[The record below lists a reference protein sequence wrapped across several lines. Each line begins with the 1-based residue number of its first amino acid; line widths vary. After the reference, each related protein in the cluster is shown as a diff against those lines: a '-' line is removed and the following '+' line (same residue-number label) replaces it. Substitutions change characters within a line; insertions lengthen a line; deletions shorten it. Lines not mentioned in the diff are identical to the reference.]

1 MASSN
6 SVTSGFVDLATFDS
20 IEGKMYGG
28 SDSYTPFVKAHRKS
42 TWFTQVPVVLS
53 TASGQGDFGTE
64 YHVNVS
70 RAGDY
75 LLHNWLEVTL
85 PQITAA
91 DQGGAT
97 NIRAFWVKNIGHNL
111 IEQVSVRFNDLE
123 AAKFDS
129 SQLDM
134 WAALTVPEGKMNGY
148 KKMVGYGVSTTAADG
163 RSQVFLRGLDA
174 SAKAHTINIPLPF
187 FYTRDAGV
195 SLPTAALP
203 YNDIKIHIKF
213 RKFEDLIVYAK
224 DTTTTPVQIANTVV
238 TATTPASP
246 KLSNVRLWANYAIVS
261 NEERKLMGTAARDI
275 LIEQVQQQPL
285 QTFDTS
291 QTKVYDVRFSHAVK
305 ALMFGIRNEPVRDVA
320 PSDATRIPCL
330 LGGVLGDKFSNYAEV
345 KHAEEKEALTQLGFD
360 RSAPFDDVSLLYE
373 NTSRLG
379 DVPAAYF
386 TDINPY
392 YHASRIPTDEP
403 GIALYSFAHDL
414 IDLHPGGSTN
424 FGRLTNVSLKPK
436 PSTSFAGQFSAA
448 TPTSKNAQIVVN
460 AVNHNVIRV
469 SGGAL
474 GFPHL

>member
-1 MASSN
+1 MSNSN

-20 IEGKMYGG
+20 IESKMYGG
-28 SDSYTPFVKAHRKS
+28 SESYTPFVRAHRKS

-53 TASGQGDFGTE
+53 TASGHGDFGSE

-85 PQITAA
+85 PAVA
-91 DQGGAT
+91 VSGGAD
-97 NIRAFWVKNIGHNL
+97 AGYWVKNIGHNL
-111 IEQVSVRFNDLE
+111 IEQVSIKFNDLE

-129 SQLDM
+129 TQLDM

-148 KKMVGYGVSTTAADG
+148 KKMIGHGISTKAADG
-163 RSQVFLRGLDA
+163 RSEVFLRGLSTA
-174 SAKAHTINIPLPF
+174 TAQTLNVPLPF

-195 SLPTAALP
+195 ALPTAALP
-203 YNDIKIHIKF
+203 YNDIKIHVKF
-213 RKFEDLIVYAK
+213 RKFD
-224 DTTTTPVQIANTVV
+224 DVV
-238 TATTPASP
+238 VAVNNSATTPAVVANSAATFTPATP
-246 KLSNVRLWANYAIVS
+246 KLTQVRLWANYGIVS
-261 NEERKLMGTAARDI
+261 NEERKLMGMKGRDI
-275 LIEQVQQQPL
+275 LIEQLQQQPI
-285 QTFDTS
+285 QTFDSS

-305 ALMFGIRNEPVRDVA
+305 ALMFGIRSKPVRTGACTAAGVA
-320 PSDATRIPCL
+320 AV
-330 LGGVLGDKFSNYAEV
+330 LGGVAGDTFSNYSEV
-345 KHAEEKEALTQLGFD
+345 DHTTEAAATTQLGFD
-360 RSAPFDDVSLLYE
+360 RTSPYDDVSLLYE

-386 TDINPY
+386 TDINPF

-403 GIALYSFAHDL
+403 GIGLYSFAMDL
-414 IDLHPGGSTN
+414 ATLSPGGSTN

-436 PSTSFAGQFSAA
+436 PSSSFAAKVTASEI
-448 TPTSKNAQIVVN
+448 TNSEMVVN
-460 AVNHNVIRV
+460 AVNHNIIRV

>member
-1 MASSN
+1 MSNSN

-53 TASGQGDFGTE
+53 ASSGQGDFGNE
-64 YHVNVS
+64 FHVNVS

-85 PQITAA
+85 PQITLGA
-91 DQGGAT
+91 GGTGTTKAY
-97 NIRAFWVKNIGHNL
+97 WVKNIGHNL
-111 IEQVSVRFNDLE
+111 IESVSIRFNDLE

-129 SQLDM
+129 VQLDM
-134 WAALTVPEGKMNGY
+134 WSALTIPEGKVNGY
-148 KKMVGYGVSTTAADG
+148 KKMIGHGVSTKGADG
-163 RSQVFLRGLDA
+163 RSDIFIHGLDA
-174 SAKAHTINIPLPF
+174 TAKAHTLNIPIPF

-195 SLPTAALP
+195 ALPTAALP
-203 YNDIKIHIKF
+203 YNDIKIHLKF
-213 RKFEDLIVYAK
+213 RNFDDLIVYGDNLDALPQEVAK
-224 DTTTTPVQIANTVV
+224 TTFPLL
-238 TATTPASP
+238 TPASP
-246 KLSNVRLWANYAIVS
+246 KLTNVRLWANYAIVS

-275 LIEQVQQQPL
+275 LIEQVQQQPI

-291 QTKVYDVRFSHAVK
+291 QNKVYDVRFSHAVK
-305 ALMFGIRNEPVRDVA
+305 AIMFGIRSEPVRTVA
-320 PSDATRIPCL
+320 TATAGAIAISL
-330 LGGVLGDKFSNYAEV
+330 QGIMGDKFSNYAEV
-345 KHAEEKEALTQLGFD
+345 DHTAEKDTITQLGFE
-360 RSAPFDDVSLLYE
+360 RTAPFDDVSLLYE

-386 TDINPY
+386 TDINPF
-392 YHASRIPTDEP
+392 YHASRVPTDEP
-403 GIALYSFAHDL
+403 GIGLYSFAHDL
-414 IDLHPGGSTN
+414 TDLHPGGSTN

-436 PSTSFAGQFSAA
+436 PSASFNTKVTEAV
-448 TPTSKNAQIVVN
+448 PRVKNSSIVVN